1 MQLIQDI
8 KTFLNE
14 VIDIRATIDTQKA
27 DESIRGNIYF
37 KGPNVWILVCAIVL
51 ASVGLNVNSTA
62 VIIGAM
68 LVSPLMGPIFGI
80 GLGLGIDDADLIK
93 SALKNLATM
102 VIISLLA
109 ASLYFLLT
117 PLKLANPT
125 ELMSRTNPTIY
136 DVMIALFGGL
146 AGIFEMSRKEKGTVI
161 SGVAIATALMPPL
174 CTAGYGVASG
184 SLFIFLGAL
193 YLFFINCIFIILAT
207 YLMVKYLHF
216 HEIEIPDKV
225 KAKRTKTWIT
235 VVVILVIAPSIWSA
249 FTMIR
254 ENKFNI
260 NVENF
265 VAENKNL
272 ETGYIYDH
280 KISYRKGGSVELFIA
295 GEPLTASEKSRLI
308 ESAARHKIN
317 ENQLKFS
324 ERAMYESDK
333 ASEKIM
339 KGIYERTDSEIAK
352 REARI
357 KELEKALE
365 SYKLGEIPFEQIAKE
380 IHSQYPQIGKM
391 FIARG
396 AEVRCDSLASTKG
409 LVLMTESAK
418 PLPADDIRKLE
429 SWLKIRLGDSTAVV
443 ISK

>member
-1 MQLIQDI
+1 
-8 KTFLNE
+8 
-14 VIDIRATIDTQKA
+14 
-27 DESIRGNIYF
+27 
-37 KGPNVWILVCAIVL
+37 
-51 ASVGLNVNSTA
+51 
-62 VIIGAM
+62 
-68 LVSPLMGPIFGI
+68 
-80 GLGLGIDDADLIK
+80 
-93 SALKNLATM
+93 
-102 VIISLLA
+102 
-109 ASLYFLLT
+109 
-117 PLKLANPT
+117 
-125 ELMSRTNPTIY
+125 
-136 DVMIALFGGL
+136 
-146 AGIFEMSRKEKGTVI
+146 
-161 SGVAIATALMPPL
+161 
-174 CTAGYGVASG
+174 
-184 SLFIFLGAL
+184 
-193 YLFFINCIFIILAT
+193 
-207 YLMVKYLHF
+207 MVKYLHF

-280 KISYRKGGSVELFIA
+280 KISYRKGCSVELFIA

-365 SYKLGEIPFEQIAKE
+365 NYKLGEIPFEQIAKE
-380 IHSQYPQIGKM
+380 IHSQYPQIEKM

>member
-8 KTFLNE
+8 KTFLKE

-146 AGIFEMSRKEKGTVI
+146 AGIFEMSRKEKGT
-161 SGVAIATALMPPL
+161 
-174 CTAGYGVASG
+174 
-184 SLFIFLGAL
+184 
-193 YLFFINCIFIILAT
+193 
-207 YLMVKYLHF
+207 
-216 HEIEIPDKV
+216 
-225 KAKRTKTWIT
+225 
-235 VVVILVIAPSIWSA
+235 
-249 FTMIR
+249 
-254 ENKFNI
+254 
-260 NVENF
+260 
-265 VAENKNL
+265 
-272 ETGYIYDH
+272 
-280 KISYRKGGSVELFIA
+280 
-295 GEPLTASEKSRLI
+295 
-308 ESAARHKIN
+308 
-317 ENQLKFS
+317 
-324 ERAMYESDK
+324 
-333 ASEKIM
+333 
-339 KGIYERTDSEIAK
+339 
-352 REARI
+352 
-357 KELEKALE
+357 
-365 SYKLGEIPFEQIAKE
+365 
-380 IHSQYPQIGKM
+380 
-391 FIARG
+391 
-396 AEVRCDSLASTKG
+396 
-409 LVLMTESAK
+409 
-418 PLPADDIRKLE
+418 
-429 SWLKIRLGDSTAVV
+429 
-443 ISK
+443 